1 MSDQSFDVRARVP
14 AELWPTDEQLP
25 GTTREKLI
33 EILKEYE
40 TYMQLKREL
49 LTVDPNPF
57 IAVGK
62 AVQCYHSSARPQAPY
77 TAVTPVDQVK
87 LPGKVFTTVHGAY
100 RGSYRTHLMQQSNHL
115 SKEVVR
121 MSSSEQSKQPDI
133 TSTSPATAPT
143 PLNSGSAT

>member
-14 AELWPTDEQLP
+14 AELWPTDDALQ

-33 EILKEYE
+33 EILKEYQ

-77 TAVTPVDQVK
+77 TAVAPVDLVE
-87 LPGKVFTTVHGAY
+87 LPGQ
-100 RGSYRTHLMQQSNHL
+100 SYRPATGLTEGAEGTSD
-115 SKEVVR
+115 STVEP
-121 MSSSEQSKQPDI
+121 SEQG
-133 TSTSPATAPT
+133 
-143 PLNSGSAT
+143 GSQDEF